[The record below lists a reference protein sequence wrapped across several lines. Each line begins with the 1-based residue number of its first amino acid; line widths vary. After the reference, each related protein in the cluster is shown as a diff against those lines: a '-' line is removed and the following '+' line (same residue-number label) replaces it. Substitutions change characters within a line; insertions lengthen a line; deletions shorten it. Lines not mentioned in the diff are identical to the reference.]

1 MILCAAFV
9 LSGQL
14 LKQTPVYAIQ
24 QHRPASIPSC
34 PCTHQTQHNHA
45 PDVPNIE
52 CLVAICLGVHLL
64 HRSGQMEWE
73 PGSNR
78 VLDVPATAAE
88 MQVSGQ
94 WGETG
99 DTETLEVRNAL

>member
-1 MILCAAFV
+1 
-9 LSGQL
+9 
-14 LKQTPVYAIQ
+14 
-24 QHRPASIPSC
+24 
-34 PCTHQTQHNHA
+34 
-45 PDVPNIE
+45 
-52 CLVAICLGVHLL
+52 
-64 HRSGQMEWE
+64 MEWE

-99 DTETLEVRNAL
+99 DTETLEVRGVSSKKKLTLFCLLPH